1 MFPDRPRHAICC
13 PSRGP
18 SFGLFP
24 RHRWYSQRENGTT
37 PYTCERFLVSGF
49 GAPNLHQVATTWP
62 KAAVGGAVKSQRCW
76 IFETA
81 THSRSSATVD
91 SGDSEI
97 ATHPAIVDLEPNAA
111 MHLVALIA
119 QREVFGPT
127 SSISVR
133 RLGPRARRERG

>member
-1 MFPDRPRHAICC
+1 VDEVPAYI
-13 PSRGP
+13 
-18 SFGLFP
+18 
-24 RHRWYSQRENGTT
+24 
-37 PYTCERFLVSGF
+37 V
-49 GAPNLHQVATTWP
+49 
-62 KAAVGGAVKSQRCW
+62 AVGKHWMALLTGSGLAVAILLINTLTVWRLPRWTYILVFAGAVGLASLVKSQRCW
-76 IFETA
+76 IFETG